1 MFSLKNRRV
10 AVALLLSLFFAGA
23 CTEKQSDRALYN
35 IDSLVSFQI
44 NTLTELRATLQ
55 KEAFVGTSKDDTVFI
70 PKDSASWNDELAMFR
85 ALDQINKPIN
95 RSSYIVDDSLFD
107 PSSNLTVKAIS
118 SINNLPVKYVRIFY
132 DEDMNRPRKIEALYD
147 DKNQMY
153 ATGKVMT
160 MEFQNINSRHVLT
173 SYMVQG
179 GQKMFM
185 GDSVTYVI
193 KGKIV
198 VR

>member
-1 MFSLKNRRV
+1 MFLLKNNQV
-10 AVALLLSLFFAGA
+10 TVALLLSLVFAVA
-23 CTEKQSDRALYN
+23 CTEKRSDSALYN
-35 IDSLVSFQI
+35 IDSLVSSQI
-44 NTLTELRATLQ
+44 SSLTKLRATLE
-55 KEAFVGTSKDDTVFI
+55 KEAFVGTGKDDTVFV
-70 PKDSASWNDELAMFR
+70 PQDSVSWNDELAMFR
-85 ALDQINKPIN
+85 TLDQINKPVN
-95 RSSYIVDDSLFD
+95 RSSYIIDDSLFD

-118 SINNLPVKYVRIFY
+118 SLKNLPVKYVRIFY
-132 DEDMNRPRKIEALYD
+132 DTDMNRPRKIEALYH

-153 ATGKVMT
+153 ATGKMMT
-160 MEFQNINSRHVLT
+160 MEFQNIDNQHVLT
-173 SYMVQG
+173 SYVVQG